1 MTGYRRVDQS
11 CFPPYRCLTQ
21 GDFPTV
27 MQDAPLLFAQRLI
40 GAVTNA
46 QRSGA
51 IDIWLPTLAV
61 KRSEP
66 RPCVEP
72 RAFLHRVRG
81 RSSFDQFSTRFI
93 CVATGSCS
101 VALNIRKL
109 GPAHGEKILSGP
121 SFGAR
126 DASHRFFRIAVQLT
140 TSLRAGFSC
149 SPGAIN
155 RNRVPSG
162 ETS

>member
-1 MTGYRRVDQS
+1 
-11 CFPPYRCLTQ
+11 
-21 GDFPTV
+21 

-109 GPAHGEKILSGP
+109 GLRTVRRFCQVRVLVPATRVIASSGLP
-121 SFGAR
+121 S
-126 DASHRFFRIAVQLT
+126 S
-140 TSLRAGFSC
+140 
-149 SPGAIN
+149 
-155 RNRVPSG
+155 
-162 ETS
+162 